1 MKGKVKWFNSK
12 KGFGFVEGEDGQDY
26 FIHYSEVPEGTFLNE
41 NDEVNFEPAETDK
54 GKQAKS
60 VTLVG
65 KGSAPAKKQ
74 APKEEEDSEEED
86 SEEEDFEEDSEDF

>member
-54 GKQAKS
+54 GKQAKGIA
-60 VTLVG
+60 LVG
-65 KGSAPAKKQ
+65 KGSAPAK
-74 APKEEEDSEEED
+74 EETSEEDVSKEGDTKEVI
-86 SEEEDFEEDSEDF
+86 EDSEDF

>member
-60 VTLVG
+60 VSLVG
-65 KGSAPAKKQ
+65 KGSAPSK
-74 APKEEEDSEEED
+74 EEDSEEE
-86 SEEEDFEEDSEDF
+86 SAEKEIPVDSEDF